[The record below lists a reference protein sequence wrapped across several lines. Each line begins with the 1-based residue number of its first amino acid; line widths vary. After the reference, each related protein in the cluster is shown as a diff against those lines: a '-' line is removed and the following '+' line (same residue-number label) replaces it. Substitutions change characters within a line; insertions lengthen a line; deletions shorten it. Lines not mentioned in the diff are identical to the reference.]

1 MFDEPITDMI
11 ELSDTLDNFKD
22 IFTFLGNA
30 LTRSEQFSEREKNGA
45 FFCFQIAGQALEN
58 SLDYVNQ
65 LLEAERLAE
74 QTPFEMPKQKYNQ

>member
-30 LTRSEQFSEREKNGA
+30 LTSSEHYSEKEKNGA
-45 FFCFQIAGQALEN
+45 FLCFQMAGQALEN